1 MVRFPA
7 PGAATTGFPAFI
19 PFDIG
24 MRVGVGRWDD
34 PSCPDCKRE
43 NIETQGDTGEFLPGS
58 AVNLSI
64 SKTGMPTDDTSPDKM
79 VRNLQSGSNPL

>member
-34 PSCPDCKRE
+34 PSCPDCKRKIQKHKG
-43 NIETQGDTGEFLPGS
+43 NGGEFPPGY
-58 AVNLSI
+58 AIDLR
-64 SKTGMPTDDTSPDKM
+64 
-79 VRNLQSGSNPL
+79 VRTRATQEQPQATPPQIKLLLET

>member
-34 PSCPDCKRE
+34 PSCPDWKRKK
-43 NIETQGDTGEFLPGS
+43 TQKHKGDGREFPPGGAHSEQEQDSCHRRPLPKL
-58 AVNLSI
+58 NY
-64 SKTGMPTDDTSPDKM
+64 
-79 VRNLQSGSNPL
+79 R